1 MSPRS
6 VFSAV
11 GCAALLASASAF
23 APSATHQH
31 PSLHSSTAT
40 STTSVASSPQHATE
54 ESYPSLLQSASI
66 CAHSDSCSIDL
77 AEDYLRE
84 IVHVQSGCAA
94 GTLSGVACDDVLNV
108 SAIVAD
114 LRVKIDQGKAG
125 VKREAVSFWDQR
137 QDELVT
143 LAASVDGSAV
153 GGLAAPI
160 KPGYLAVAA
169 LYSIMMA
176 NAFLPA
182 ITDPDALSAAAGGV
196 VPFSGEEIW
205 WAIRDGYAPDLV
217 SHFFHNGGLLVGD
230 ATTVS
235 PTLDHLTAE
244 EVMWSI
250 RDGYGFE
257 ALNADAG
264 YAEGS
269 LPFTPQEVWWAVQ
282 NGYSMDMLGHWI
294 RNSGLAV

>member
-1 MSPRS
+1 MPRS
-6 VFSAV
+6 LSSAV
-11 GCAALLASASAF
+11 GRAALLATASAF
-23 APSATHQH
+23 SPTATHQH
-31 PSLHSSTAT
+31 PSLLSSASST
-40 STTSVASSPQHATE
+40 TTSVAASPQHATE
-54 ESYPSLLQSASI
+54 ESYPSLLQSASV

-94 GTLSGVACDDVLNV
+94 GTLSGGVCDDVLNV

-114 LRVKIDQGKAG
+114 LRVKIDEGKVG
-125 VKREAVSFWDQR
+125 VKREAASFWDQR
-137 QDELVT
+137 QDDLVT
-143 LAASVDGSAV
+143 LASSVDGSAV
-153 GGLAAPI
+153 GGLVAPI

-169 LYSIMMA
+169 LYTILVA

-182 ITDPDALSAAAGGV
+182 ITDPDAISAAVGGV
-196 VPFSGEEIW
+196 VPFSGEELW
-205 WAIRDGYAPDLV
+205 WSIRDGYAPDLI

-230 ATTVS
+230 ASTVS
-235 PTLDHLTAE
+235 PTLDHLTAQ
-244 EVMWSI
+244 EVMWGI

-269 LPFTPQEVWWAVQ
+269 LPFTPQELWWATQ
-282 NGYSMDMLGHWI
+282 NGYSMDMLGQWI